1 MVHLDQQQKQYA
13 HDELRLLQLDQQQK
27 HALDWQHVQN
37 VGQLKLQLDQQHK
50 HSWSPTTL

>member
-50 HSWSPTTL
+50 HYWSLTTL